1 MHNSNITKPLLWL
14 VMCFVVMSLACRGSA
29 ASPQLPAMANQSQVE
44 VTTTPEGKPSNVSEV
59 ATSEATLPT
68 TESSESRSVSEGI
81 VIGYI
86 DSSPA
91 IFIQPESALI
101 VEISKATYN
110 PETGGL
116 GSYQVKVK
124 YPAGNSIDLEFYDI
138 AFNPATGSVDTYQV
152 AMDGNDI
159 QGPTIE
165 EFESRKSELGSVV
178 AFSVNSF
185 AGTEP
190 LPMVSVPCQGDSNVE
205 YGETEG
211 WPQIIRHVITC
222 GDQIYILEYSGYV
235 YDNQMGTLAGYSVHV
250 EITQ

>member
-29 ASPQLPAMANQSQVE
+29 ASPQLPAMDSQSQVE
-44 VTTTPEGKPSNVSEV
+44 VTTTPKGEPSNVSEV
-59 ATSEATLPT
+59 ATLPT
-68 TESSESRSVSEGI
+68 AESSESMSVSEGI

-91 IFIQPESALI
+91 IFIQPQSGLT
-101 VEISKATYN
+101 VEISQAVYD

-116 GSYQVKVK
+116 KSYHAKVK
-124 YPAGNSIDLEFYDI
+124 YPAGNSIDLEFHDI
-138 AFNPATGSVDTYQV
+138 AFNPSTGSVDVYQV
-152 AMDGNDI
+152 AMDGNDL
-159 QGPTIE
+159 QAPTIQ

-190 LPMVSVPCQGDSNVE
+190 LPIVSVPCQGDSNVE
-205 YGETEG
+205 YGESEG
-211 WPQIIRHVITC
+211 WQQVLRHVITC
-222 GDQIYILEYSGYV
+222 SDQIYTFEYSGYV
-235 YDNQMGTLAGYSVHV
+235 YDSQMGTLAGYSVHV
-250 EITQ
+250 KSMQ